1 MRYDKNI
8 LCQRAATL
16 CAGSI
21 SRMIARNDDAV
32 EVYTRKDSVEF
43 GLKPLAVA
51 LLGFLPAG
59 AFAQQALG
67 DAVVT
72 LPEVTV
78 KSTSSSEKLLID
90 EPSTT
95 GSRLGLTPRETPA
108 SVTIVDRET
117 IEQRG
122 ATDTQEI
129 LKSVPG
135 ITAASPPG
143 SAGSVSY
150 RGFGAASLTQLFNG
164 ITVQYDAIAAR
175 PVDSWIYDRVE
186 VIGGPSTFLFGAG
199 AVGGSINYITKL
211 ASREGDFTQARASY
225 GSYDTSQLSLGV
237 NRRLGSGDGVKNYL
251 RADVNRAYSNGYVDG
266 NQREAW
272 TSAFSLLT
280 DITPRLSHTLA
291 LEYQNEMVGRPYW
304 GTPLLNPTT
313 GDGRINPETRFKN
326 YNSADGIYEQTVNWQ
341 RSLLD
346 YRFSDA
352 TSIKNTL
359 YHYDALRDYRNVEVY
374 KYNPDNTAV
383 IRSEPLLTRHDQ
395 ELTGDRVEL
404 THKSQLAGKPSD
416 WAAGFDYSV
425 NNQTRFPRSV
435 SGTVSTVDPINFTTE
450 SFFSIPG
457 MAAGFNPARS
467 NKVTTLALF
476 LENRTKLSNALSLVT
491 GLRHDQIDL
500 EVTNQRTV
508 SATDPAYFK
517 QTYKP
522 TTGRAGLV
530 YDITPTANAYVQ
542 YSTAADPPAGILT
555 TASFSQ
561 VQNFD
566 LTTGDQLEV
575 GSKFDFLQ
583 GRGTATVAAYEI
595 TRKNIAVTDPNNP
608 GTTIPV
614 GQQSSRGIELAAALK
629 VTRNLVAQG
638 NFSYVDAQYDDFMEK
653 VGTVAVSRA
662 GNTPTNVPARVANL
676 WLTYNFTPEWRAGID
691 ARYVSS
697 RYGNTANTVSD
708 PAYTLYGAFASYRFQ
723 KNSSL
728 TARIRNLTD
737 EVYAASVTG
746 SPMFY
751 LGAPRSFEIAYQ
763 GNF

>member
-1 MRYDKNI
+1 MPNI
-8 LCQRAATL
+8 KPSSRLIADVY
-16 CAGSI
+16 AGAVWSVIAYGDRVKTHTRRNPAKFSI
-21 SRMIARNDDAV
+21 
-32 EVYTRKDSVEF
+32 
-43 GLKPLAVA
+43 KPLAVA
-51 LLGFLPAG
+51 LLGTLPIG
-59 AFAQQALG
+59 VFAQPAIG
-67 DAVVT
+67 DTVVT

-78 KSTSSSEKLLID
+78 KSTVSSEKLLID

-108 SVTIVDRET
+108 SVTIVDRDT

-129 LKSVPG
+129 LKSIPG
-135 ITAASPPG
+135 VTAASPPG
-143 SAGSVSY
+143 SAGSVFY
-150 RGFGAASLTQLFNG
+150 RGFGASSLTQLFNG

-186 VIGGPSTFLFGAG
+186 AIGGPSTFLFGAG

-225 GSYDTSQLSLGV
+225 GSYDTTQLSLGV
-237 NRRLGSGDGVKNYL
+237 NRRLGSGEGVKNYL
-251 RADVNRAYSNGYVDG
+251 RADVNRSASNGYVDG
-266 NQREAW
+266 NKREAW

-291 LEYQNEMVGRPYW
+291 LEYQSENVDRPYW

-313 GDGRINPETRFKN
+313 GDGRINPDTRFEN
-326 YNSADGIYEQTVNWQ
+326 YNSADGIYEQTVKWT

-346 YRFSDA
+346 YHFSDA
-352 TSIKNTL
+352 TSIRNTL

-374 KYNPDNTAV
+374 KYNPTNTAV
-383 IRSEPLLTRHDQ
+383 IRSAAYLTRHDQ

-404 THKSQLAGKPSD
+404 THKSQLAGMPSD

-457 MAAGFNPARS
+457 MIPGFNPDRS

-476 LENRTKLSNALSLVT
+476 LENRTKLSNTLSLVT

-500 EVTNQRTV
+500 EVTNHRTV
-508 SATDPAYFK
+508 TATDPAYFK
-517 QTYKP
+517 QTYSP
-522 TTGRAGLV
+522 TTGRVGLV

-583 GRGTATVAAYEI
+583 GRGVATIAAYEI
-595 TRKNIAVTDPNNP
+595 TRKNIAITDPNNP

-614 GQQSSRGIELAAALK
+614 GQQSSRGIELAASLK
-629 VTRNLVAQG
+629 VTRDLTAQG
-638 NFSYVDAQYDDFMEK
+638 NLSFVDAQYDDFMEK
-653 VGTVAVSRA
+653 VGAVAVSRA

-676 WLTYNFTPEWRAGID
+676 WLTYSFTPEWQAGID

-697 RYGNTANTVSD
+697 RYGNTANTISD
-708 PAYTLYGAFASYRFQ
+708 PAYTLYGAFASYRLQ

-751 LGAPRSFEIAYQ
+751 LGAPRTFEVAYQ

>member
-1 MRYDKNI
+1 MNQKKKVLPLLI
-8 LCQRAATL
+8 VGV
-16 CAGSI
+16 CAGMAS
-21 SRMIARNDDAV
+21 SGWCA
-32 EVYTRKDSVEF
+32 EGDST
-43 GLKPLAVA
+43 
-51 LLGFLPAG
+51 
-59 AFAQQALG
+59 Q
-67 DAVVT
+67 T
-72 LPEVTV
+72 LPTVTV
-78 KSTSSSEKLLID
+78 KSTIPSERLSID
-90 EPSTT
+90 EPSST
-95 GSRLGLTPRETPA
+95 GSRLGLSPRATPA

-135 ITAASPPG
+135 VTAASPPG
-143 SAGSVSY
+143 SAGSVFY
-150 RGFGAASLTQLFNG
+150 RGFGASSLTQLFNG

-211 ASREGDFTQARASY
+211 ASREGDSTQARASY
-225 GSYDTSQLSLGV
+225 GSYDTSQLSLGI
-237 NRRLGSGDGVKNYL
+237 NRRLGSGEGVKNYL

-266 NQREAW
+266 NKREAW

-280 DITPRLSHTLA
+280 DITSQLSHTLA
-291 LEYQNEMVGRPYW
+291 IEYQNEKVDRPYW

-313 GDGRINPETRFKN
+313 GDGRINPDTRFKN

-341 RSLLD
+341 RSVLD

-352 TSIKNTL
+352 TTIKNTL

-374 KYNPDNTAV
+374 KFNAANSAV
-383 IRSEPLLTRHDQ
+383 VRSSPLLQRHDQ

-404 THKSQLAGKPSD
+404 THKSQLAGLPSD

-425 NNQTRFPRSV
+425 NKQTRFPNSKTM
-435 SGTVSTVDPINFTTE
+435 TVSTVDPLNFTTG
-450 SFFSIPG
+450 SFFNETG
-457 MAAGFNPARS
+457 MVPGFNPDRS

-476 LENRTKLSNALSLVT
+476 LENRTKLASDLSLLL

-500 EVTNQRTV
+500 EVTNQRTA

-517 QTYKP
+517 QTYSP
-522 TTGRAGLV
+522 TTGRVGLV
-530 YDITPTANAYVQ
+530 YDITPTANVYVQ

-561 VQNFD
+561 VRDFD
-566 LTTGDQLEV
+566 LTTGKQLEV

-583 GRGTATVAAYEI
+583 GRGVATVAAYSI
-595 TRKNIAVTDPNNP
+595 TRKNVAVSDPSNP

-614 GQQSSRGIELAAALK
+614 GQQSSRGIELAASLK
-629 VTRNLVAQG
+629 VTRNLLAQG
-638 NFSYVDAQYDDFMEK
+638 NFSFVDAEYDDFTEN
-653 VGTVAVSRA
+653 VGGVAVSRA
-662 GNTPTNVPARVANL
+662 GNTPTNIPARVANL
-676 WLTYNFTPEWRAGID
+676 WLTYNFSPEWQAGVD

-697 RYGNTANTVSD
+697 RYGNNANTISD
-708 PAYTLYGAFASYRFQ
+708 SAYTLYGAFASYRLQ

-728 TARIRNLTD
+728 TARVRNLTD

-746 SPMFY
+746 TPMFY
-751 LGAPRSFEIAYQ
+751 LGAPRTYELALQTSF
-763 GNF
+763 